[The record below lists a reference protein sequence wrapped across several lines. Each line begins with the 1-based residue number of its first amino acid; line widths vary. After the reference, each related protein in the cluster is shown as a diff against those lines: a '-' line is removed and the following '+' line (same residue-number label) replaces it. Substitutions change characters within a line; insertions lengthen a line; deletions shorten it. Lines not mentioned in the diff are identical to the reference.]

1 MKKFIII
8 NLFLSAMGL
17 ISGCKHDYPEPA
29 APEISFS
36 KHVQP
41 IITGSCTAAEC
52 HPATGG
58 EFPLDTYS
66 NIIKHGEIKLAD
78 ADDSKL
84 LEVLKTTD
92 NDDRMP
98 RPPAPP
104 LTSSQIQIIELWIK
118 QGAKN
123 N

>member
-41 IITGSCTAAEC
+41 IISGSCTAVEC
-52 HPATGG
+52 HGSND
-58 EFPLDTYS
+58 ELSLLDYS
-66 NIIKHGEIKLAD
+66 QVINLGEIKD
-78 ADDSKL
+78 ADEPKL

-92 NDDRMP
+92 EDDRMP

>member
-1 MKKFIII
+1 
-8 NLFLSAMGL
+8 
-17 ISGCKHDYPEPA
+17 
-29 APEISFS
+29 
-36 KHVQP
+36 
-41 IITGSCTAAEC
+41 

>member
-1 MKKFIII
+1 MKKKLI
-8 NLFLSAMGL
+8 LLSAVISLAL
-17 ISGCKHDYPEPA
+17 IAGCEHDYPEPA

-58 EFPLDTYS
+58 EFPLDSYS

-84 LEVLKTTD
+84 LEVLKTTN

-104 LTSSQIQIIELWIK
+104 LTSNQIQIIELWIK